1 MHNGA
6 YSNNQYTTTIMV
18 DTTKCVIVGDGAIG
32 KTCMLISYACNKFPM
47 DYIPTVFENYAI
59 NLLVNGNLHRLG
71 LFDTA
76 GQEEYDRLRVLA
88 YPATDVFLVC
98 FSVASPD
105 SFANVREKWIPEIK
119 HHCPRAPIILVGT
132 QSDLRSDPEAQ
143 TKLFKQKKTY
153 ISQQE
158 AVRLAKSV
166 KATTYLECSALT
178 QQGLKNVF
186 DEAISSTY
194 KQPSNDKKK
203 LTKCSIL

>member
-1 MHNGA
+1 MA
-6 YSNNQYTTTIMV
+6 

-59 NLLVNGNLHRLG
+59 NLIVNGSLHRLG

-119 HHCPRAPIILVGT
+119 HHCPGATIVLVGT
-132 QSDLRSDPEAQ
+132 QSDLRDDTHTQ
-143 TKLFKQKKTY
+143 TKLLNQKQTFVT
-153 ISQQE
+153 QHD

-166 KATTYLECSALT
+166 RATTYLECSALT
-178 QQGLKNVF
+178 QKGLKDVF
-186 DEAISSTY
+186 DEAIQSTY
-194 KQPSNDKKK
+194 KLPNNDKKK
-203 LTKCSIL
+203 LIKCLIL